1 MCIIRTESGELDGF
15 EVQMAAEIAKR
26 LGVKVDEADNIV
38 GDLSM
43 VLLPDWM
50 PNVMTLL
57 SVVYA
62 LHRSERKNI
71 TCQIRMES
79 S

>member
-1 MCIIRTESGELDGF
+1 
-15 EVQMAAEIAKR
+15 
-26 LGVKVDEADNIV
+26 
-38 GDLSM
+38 M